1 LAGAEIYQIAIKDKL
16 MKNKLML
23 LFCVLPVIGAEP
35 AGYKYWSAAE
45 LKGFATKLAPK
56 VNAQKFGSER
66 LTDYG
71 NHYTM
76 VAHRE
81 GNGEAELHETESDL
95 FVVTSGTATLI
106 VGGTL
111 QNGKTTAPNE
121 IRGPSVEGGMRQKLS
136 AGDIVHIPPKTAHQL
151 VLEPGAEFTYFVLK
165 VKE

>member
-1 LAGAEIYQIAIKDKL
+1 MKTKL
-16 MKNKLML
+16 MF
-23 LFCVLPVIGAEP
+23 LFCVLPLIGAEP

-45 LKGFATKLAPK
+45 LKAFSKTLAPK
-56 VNAQKFGSER
+56 VNAQKFASER

-81 GNGEAELHETESDL
+81 GNGEAEFHETESDL
-95 FVVTSGTATLI
+95 FVVTSGTAMLI
-106 VGGTL
+106 VGGTIP
-111 QNGKTTAPNE
+111 NGKTTAPNE
-121 IRGPSVEGGMRQKLS
+121 IRGPSVEGGTRQKLS

-151 VLEPGAEFTYFVLK
+151 VLEPGGEFTYFVMK

>member
-1 LAGAEIYQIAIKDKL
+1 MKTKL
-16 MKNKLML
+16 MF
-23 LFCVLPVIGAEP
+23 LFCVLPLIGAEP

-45 LKGFATKLAPK
+45 LKSFSNTLAAK
-56 VNAQKFGSER
+56 VNAQKFASVR
-66 LTDYG
+66 LVDFG

-81 GNGEAELHETESDL
+81 GNGEAEFHETESDL

-106 VGGTL
+106 VGGTIT
-111 QNGKTTAPNE
+111 NGKTAAPNE
-121 IRGPSVEGGMRQKLS
+121 IRGPSIEGGTRQQLS

-151 VLEPGAEFTYFVLK
+151 VLEPGAEFTYFVMK

>member
-1 LAGAEIYQIAIKDKL
+1 MKTKL
-16 MKNKLML
+16 IFLI
-23 LFCVLPVIGAEP
+23 CVLPLIGAEP
-35 AGYKYWSAAE
+35 AGYKYWSAEE
-45 LKGFATKLAPK
+45 LKEFSKTLAPK
-56 VNAQKFGSER
+56 VNAQKFVSQR

-95 FVVTSGTATLI
+95 FVVTSGTATLT
-106 VGGTL
+106 VGGVL

-121 IRGPSVEGGMRQKLS
+121 IRGPSIEGGSKQKLS

-151 VLEPGAEFTYFVLK
+151 VLEPGGEFTYFVMK

>member
-1 LAGAEIYQIAIKDKL
+1 LAGAEICEMI
-16 MKNKLML
+16 MKNKLMFL
-23 LFCVLPVIGAEP
+23 ICVFPLIGAEP

-56 VNAQKFGSER
+56 VNAQKFASER

-81 GNGEAELHETESDL
+81 GNGEAEFHETESDL
-95 FVVTSGTATLI
+95 FVVTSGAATLI
-106 VGGTL
+106 VGGNIP
-111 QNGKTTAPNE
+111 NGKTTAPNE

-151 VLEPGAEFTYFVLK
+151 VLDPGAEFTYFVLK

>member
-1 LAGAEIYQIAIKDKL
+1 MTMKIKL
-16 MKNKLML
+16 MFLM
-23 LFCVLPVIGAEP
+23 CVLPVIGAEP

-45 LKGFATKLAPK
+45 LTGLHDRSWRRRSTLRSSRA
-56 VNAQKFGSER
+56 ER

-81 GNGEAELHETESDL
+81 GNGEAEFHETESDL

-106 VGGTL
+106 VGGTIP
-111 QNGKTTAPNE
+111 NGKTTAPNE
-121 IRGPSVEGGMRQKLS
+121 IRGPSIEGGMRQKLS
-136 AGDIVHIPPKTAHQL
+136 AGDIVHIPPKTAHQT
-151 VLEPGAEFTYFVLK
+151 GAGPRRKFTYFVLK

>member
-1 LAGAEIYQIAIKDKL
+1 MKTKL
-16 MKNKLML
+16 TFLI
-23 LFCVLPVIGAEP
+23 CVLPLIGAEP
-35 AGYKYWSAAE
+35 AGYKYWSAEE
-45 LKGFATKLAPK
+45 LKGFSKTLAPK
-56 VNAQKFGSER
+56 VNAQKFVSQR

-95 FVVTSGTATLI
+95 FVVTSGTATLT
-106 VGGTL
+106 VGGIL

-121 IRGPSVEGGMRQKLS
+121 IRGPSIEGGTKQKLS

-151 VLEPGAEFTYFVLK
+151 VLEPGGEFTYFVMK

>member
-1 LAGAEIYQIAIKDKL
+1 MKTKL
-16 MKNKLML
+16 MF
-23 LFCVLPVIGAEP
+23 LFCVLPLIGAEP
-35 AGYKYWSAAE
+35 AGYKYWSAAV
-45 LKGFATKLAPK
+45 LKAFSKTLAPK
-56 VNAQKFGSER
+56 VNAQKFASER

-81 GNGEAELHETESDL
+81 GNGEAEFHESESDL
-95 FVVTSGTATLI
+95 FVVTSGTAMLI
-106 VGGTL
+106 VGGTI

-121 IRGPSVEGGMRQKLS
+121 IRGPSIEGGSRQKLS

>member
-1 LAGAEIYQIAIKDKL
+1 MTFPMAFMKTKL
-16 MKNKLML
+16 MF
-23 LFCVLPVIGAEP
+23 LFCVLPLVGAEP

-45 LKGFATKLAPK
+45 LQGFTAKLAPK
-56 VNAQKFGSER
+56 VNAQKFASER
-66 LTDYG
+66 LVDFG

-81 GNGEAELHETESDL
+81 GNGEAEFHETESDL
-95 FVVTSGTATLI
+95 FVVTSGAATLT
-106 VGGTL
+106 VGGTIL
-111 QNGKTTAPNE
+111 NGRTTAPNE
-121 IRGPSVEGGMRQKLS
+121 IRGPSIKGGTQQKLS

>member
-1 LAGAEIYQIAIKDKL
+1 MKTKL
-16 MKNKLML
+16 IFLI
-23 LFCVLPVIGAEP
+23 CVLPVVGAEP

-45 LKGFATKLAPK
+45 LKDFSKILAPK
-56 VNAQKFGSER
+56 VNAQKFASQR
-66 LTDYG
+66 LVDFG

-81 GNGEAELHETESDL
+81 GNGEAEFHETESDL
-95 FVVTSGTATLI
+95 FVVTSGAATLT
-106 VGGTL
+106 VGGTIP
-111 QNGKTTAPNE
+111 NGKTTAPNE
-121 IRGPSVEGGMRQKLS
+121 IRGPSIEGGTRQKLS

>member
-1 LAGAEIYQIAIKDKL
+1 MKTKL
-16 MKNKLML
+16 IFLI
-23 LFCVLPVIGAEP
+23 CVLPLIGAEP
-35 AGYKYWSAAE
+35 AGYKYWSAEE
-45 LKGFATKLAPK
+45 LKEFSKTLAPK
-56 VNAQKFGSER
+56 VNAQKFVSQR

-76 VAHRE
+76 AAHRE

-95 FVVTSGTATLI
+95 FVVTSGTATLT
-106 VGGTL
+106 VGGVL

-121 IRGPSVEGGMRQKLS
+121 IRGPSIEGGSKQKLS

-151 VLEPGAEFTYFVLK
+151 VLEPGGEFTYFVMK

>member
-1 LAGAEIYQIAIKDKL
+1 
-16 MKNKLML
+16 MKNKLMWL
-23 LFCVLPVIGAEP
+23 LCALPMIGADP
-35 AGYKYWSAAE
+35 AGYKYWSASE
-45 LKGFATKLAPK
+45 LKAFSKTLAPK
-56 VNAQKFGSER
+56 VNAQKFASER

-95 FVVTSGTATLI
+95 FVVTSGLATLTI
-106 VGGTL
+106 GGTI

-121 IRGPSVEGGMRQKLS
+121 IRGPSIDGGTRQKLA

-151 VLEPGAEFTYFVLK
+151 VLEPGAQFTYFVMK